1 MTKTILLTGATGF
14 LGSHLLEAL
23 IKEGYKVVILKRSFS
38 NTWRIDH
45 LMDKVKNYNIDI
57 IPFEKAFEEQKIDVV
72 IHTATNYGRNN
83 ENVSKIVDVNLMFSL
98 KLLETATYF
107 NTNTFFNTDTL
118 QYKYLSNYTLS
129 KKQFIEW
136 LKTFGEAKKI
146 KVVNLRLE
154 HMYGPGDDAKKF
166 VVWLMGQMLS
176 NTAEINLTKGEQKR
190 DFIFIDDIVN
200 AYMLLLRQT
209 ERLPQ
214 VSEFDVGTGKQISI
228 KEFVLKL
235 KDTVESIY
243 NKPISTKLNFGA
255 IPYREGEMME
265 VVEDV
270 NPLFDIGWKPNFILA
285 DGLKLVVDEFMERGE
300 TI

>member
-1 MTKTILLTGATGF
+1 
-14 LGSHLLEAL
+14 
-23 IKEGYKVVILKRSFS
+23 
-38 NTWRIDH
+38 
-45 LMDKVKNYNIDI
+45 
-57 IPFEKAFEEQKIDVV
+57 
-72 IHTATNYGRNN
+72 
-83 ENVSKIVDVNLMFSL
+83 
-98 KLLETATYF
+98 
-107 NTNTFFNTDTL
+107 
-118 QYKYLSNYTLS
+118 
-129 KKQFIEW
+129 
-136 LKTFGEAKKI
+136 
-146 KVVNLRLE
+146 
-154 HMYGPGDDAKKF
+154 
-166 VVWLMGQMLS
+166 MGQMLS
-176 NTAEINLTKGEQKR
+176 NTSDINLTKGEQKR

-209 ERLPQ
+209 KRLPQ

>member
-38 NTWRIDH
+38 NTWRIDQF
-45 LMDKVKNYNIDI
+45 MDKVKSYDIDI
-57 IPFEKAFEEQKIDVV
+57 TPFEKAFEEQKIDVV
-72 IHTATNYGRNN
+72 IHTATNYGRKN
-83 ENVSKIVDVNLMFSL
+83 ETVSKIVDVNLMFSL

-107 NTNTFFNTDTL
+107 DTDTFFNTDTL
-118 QYKYLSNYTLS
+118 QYKYLSNYTIS
-129 KKQFIEW
+129 KKQFVEW
-136 LKTFGEAKKI
+136 LKAFGEAKKI
-146 KVVNLRLE
+146 KVINLKLE

-190 DFIFIDDIVN
+190 DFIFIDDIVD

-285 DGLKLVVDEFMERGE
+285 DGLKLVVDEFMERRE

>member
-38 NTWRIDH
+38 NTWRISQF
-45 LMDKVKNYNIDI
+45 MDQVKSYDIDI

-72 IHTATNYGRNN
+72 IHTATNYGRNI

-129 KKQFIEW
+129 KKQFVEW
-136 LKTFGEAKKI
+136 LKAFGEAKKI